1 MTLKSPPGAVVREMT
16 ADPEC
21 FTGVRRRVQEQ
32 LCAWGRTELADA
44 AALCV
49 TELLANVHRH
59 ATSPECVLTLDRLP
73 AGGVR
78 IAVADRS
85 HVVPVAGP
93 PPGADEERGRGLL
106 LIAAVAERWGTT
118 LTAGG
123 KEVWVELR

>member
-21 FTGVRRRVQEQ
+21 FTGVRRRVHEQ

-49 TELLANVHRH
+49 TELLTNVHRH
-59 ATSPECVLTLDRLP
+59 VASPACVLTLDRLP

-78 IAVADRS
+78 VAVADSS
-85 HVVPVAGP
+85 HVVPVPGP
-93 PPGADEERGRGLL
+93 PPGGTEERGRGLL
-106 LIAAVAERWGTT
+106 LVAAVAERWGIT
-118 LTAGG
+118 LTATG
-123 KEVWVELR
+123 KQVWAELR